1 MPDSLSYYGM
11 QMDTKKELRLLLN
24 IFLFSTII
32 LVIIGLAFSISYY
45 FLIYLEPSFASENIN
60 YVKSASAEEITP
72 GSEINLELSYGNSG
86 NREVRDFEVEFFIPQ
101 YTSLKSTSQPGKYN
115 EQTNS
120 IIFESKSLKKEEIQK
135 ILVTLLADT
144 PLDNDSVIQFKDAKT
159 TYILSGQPVS
169 GIIKNSAI
177 CKIKSTPVMVLSE
190 MELKDSDGGEINTGN
205 IISFAFNT
213 ANTGDMNA
221 SGVEV
226 TAVIP
231 PKTSLVESSIVP
243 AGYEIKNGSIIWNLG
258 AMEVNHPVDFSFVV
272 KVLNGFKDYEKI
284 SGQANLKSSQS
295 ANISSQVEGVVR
307 LFPNLSNSTIS
318 LSDING
324 EFLWAGDRILVKAV
338 LINDGDRSAENVEFN
353 CAIPENSSYI
363 KDSASCEGA
372 VISFAKN
379 ELLFEIAEIEAG
391 QKKEVI
397 FEIQA
402 SPKMTRG
409 WTLKTDF
416 GLLASGVEFDFV
428 QAQIE
433 VKANYQIT
441 IACLGDSLIAITQ
454 WPQILDSLLEA
465 TFNHADYNVIASG
478 IRGEMAPG
486 GFNRFDSSIAKYHPQ
501 IVVVGYG
508 TNDIGSGTDKFG
520 YYLSA
525 IVQKAKN
532 INATVFLESLGY
544 INTSAVYGKSDWP
557 DYQKVIYQIGSSY
570 GVPVVDI
577 YTPLSQNPQLYLT
590 DWVHYTPEGS
600 SVVAHAVYNYIVQYL
615 DSEGKRKQ

>member
-1 MPDSLSYYGM
+1 
-11 QMDTKKELRLLLN
+11 MDTKKELRLLLN
-24 IFLFSTII
+24 IFLFSSIV

-45 FLIYLEPSFASENIN
+45 FLIYLEPSFTSENIN

-86 NREVRDFEVEFFIPQ
+86 YREVRDFEVEFFIPQ

-205 IISFAFNT
+205 IISFAFNA

>member
-1 MPDSLSYYGM
+1 
-11 QMDTKKELRLLLN
+11 MDTKKELRLLLN

-284 SGQANLKSSQS
+284 SGQANLKSSQG

-615 DSEGKRKQ
+615 D